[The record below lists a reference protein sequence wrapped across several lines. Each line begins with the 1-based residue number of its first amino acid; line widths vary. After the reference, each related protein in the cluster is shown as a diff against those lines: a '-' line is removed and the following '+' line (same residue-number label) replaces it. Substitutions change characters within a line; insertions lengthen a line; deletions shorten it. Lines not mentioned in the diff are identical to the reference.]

1 VEVRRPPN
9 LMVKIPANAES
20 LPAVARALALSLV
33 DGAHRPGPANGR
45 QGPPL
50 RAVVLIL
57 PDAAH
62 RACRP
67 SSGVAVRPGANDAL
81 HQRAHW

>member
-20 LPAVARALALSLV
+20 LPAVAQALALSLV
-33 DGAHRPGPANGR
+33 DGAHDRVQRMAG

-50 RAVVLIL
+50 GAGVLIL
-57 PDAAH
+57 PGAAH
-62 RACRP
+62 RA
-67 SSGVAVRPGANDAL
+67 
-81 HQRAHW
+81 